1 MKYAGDLL
9 IEVPVLGVNDR
20 ITTARKIIRDEGLRE
35 IFVGTGEGVLLGM
48 IDISDVL
55 RIRDTRS
62 NVTVDGFIREAPA
75 VLSDDTLETAA
86 LAIREK
92 GSNCAAVIDVSH
104 KILGVLFLSDIFP
117 ILIGRHE
124 LKGAVGDYMS
134 RKVITASPEDNLQK
148 ISTIITE
155 SGISSFPV
163 IQKGKVIGVIS
174 RTDILRS
181 GRVRTSLARGAS
193 VPVSSVATTPALT
206 IGQYQTMAKA
216 AELLVQHDISLL
228 PVVEEERLVGVLD
241 RHDVL
246 KALQFKE

>member
-1 MKYAGDLL
+1 MKNAGDLL

-20 ITTARKIIRDEGLRE
+20 ITNARKIIREEGLRE
-35 IFVGTGEGVLLGM
+35 IFVSTGEGELLGM

-55 RIRDTRS
+55 RIRETRS
-62 NVTVDGFIREAPA
+62 NITVEGFIREAPTI
-75 VLSDDTLETAA
+75 LPGDTLETAA

-92 GSNCAAVIDVSH
+92 GTNCAVVTDGNR
-104 KILGVLFLSDIFP
+104 KLLGVLLFSEIFP
-117 ILIGRHE
+117 ILISRHE
-124 LKGAVGDYMS
+124 VKGVVRDFMS
-134 RKVITASPEDNLQK
+134 QGVITVTPEDDLQK

-163 IQKGKVIGVIS
+163 LQKSKVIGVIS

-181 GRVRTSLARGAS
+181 GRARTSLARGAG
-193 VPVSSVATTPALT
+193 VPVSSLMTTPAIT
-206 IGQYQTMAKA
+206 ISQNQTVAEA
-216 AELLVQHDISLL
+216 AELLIRHDISIL
-228 PVVEEERLVGVLD
+228 PVIVEGHLTGILD